1 MERVAARDARE
12 ECRLIVSGE
21 VQGVGFRYFVREAAR
36 ALGIR
41 GWTRNLEDGSV
52 EIEAAGGP
60 AMMAEFR
67 RRVGAGP
74 DSASIEYVLEGPRTS
89 DAPLP
94 DPFIIVR

>member
-1 MERVAARDARE
+1 M
-12 ECRLIVSGE
+12 IVSGD
-21 VQGVGFRYFVREAAR
+21 VQGVGFRYFVRESAR
-36 ALGIR
+36 ALGVS

-52 EIEAAGGP
+52 EIEAAGAF
-60 AMMAEFR
+60 AMMDEFR

-94 DPFIIVR
+94 DPFTIVR